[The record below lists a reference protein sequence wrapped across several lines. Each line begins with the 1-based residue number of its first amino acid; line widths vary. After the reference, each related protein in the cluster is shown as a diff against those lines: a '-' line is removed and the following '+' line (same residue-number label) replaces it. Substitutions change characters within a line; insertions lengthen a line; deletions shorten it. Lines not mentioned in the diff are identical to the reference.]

1 MMSVGAA
8 LAGAIEQLGAAG
20 VPEPRPDA
28 EVLLAHALGTS
39 RAGVIARGREPL
51 LQEVAARFERLV
63 ARRAA
68 RVPLHHLVGEREFWS
83 LPFAVDARVL
93 IPRPETE
100 LLVETALAVAP
111 AARRVL
117 DLGTGSGAVAA
128 ALARALPAARVWGSD
143 RERDALAVARANLA
157 RHAPGVGC
165 VAADLIAPWRAGAF
179 DLIVSNPPYVSDAE
193 LAALAPEVRD
203 HEPRAALDGGPD
215 GLVCIRRLVA
225 DAPRALAAGGWL
237 VMEIGAGQAAA
248 VGKLVA
254 TDGCWLGARLVRD
267 HAGIERVV
275 AVERRPDA
283 WTRS

>member
-1 MMSVGAA
+1 FKEVIALVQGKGAYSRLKFEGGVHRVQRVPVTETQGRIHTSAVTVAVLPEAEDVEVDLADKELRIDVFRSSGPGGQSVNTTDSAVAA
-8 LAGAIEQLGAAG
+8 AIEQLGTAG

-39 RAGVIARGREPL
+39 RTAVIARAREPL

-128 ALARALPAARVWGSD
+128 ALARALPAARVWASD
-143 RERDALAVARANLA
+143 RERDALAVARANLG

-179 DLIVSNPPYVSDAE
+179 DLIVSNPPYV
-193 LAALAPEVRD
+193 
-203 HEPRAALDGGPD
+203 
-215 GLVCIRRLVA
+215 
-225 DAPRALAAGGWL
+225 
-237 VMEIGAGQAAA
+237 
-248 VGKLVA
+248 
-254 TDGCWLGARLVRD
+254 
-267 HAGIERVV
+267 
-275 AVERRPDA
+275 
-283 WTRS
+283 

>member
-93 IPRPETE
+93 IPRPET
-100 LLVETALAVAP
+100 
-111 AARRVL
+111 
-117 DLGTGSGAVAA
+117 
-128 ALARALPAARVWGSD
+128 
-143 RERDALAVARANLA
+143 
-157 RHAPGVGC
+157 
-165 VAADLIAPWRAGAF
+165 
-179 DLIVSNPPYVSDAE
+179 
-193 LAALAPEVRD
+193 
-203 HEPRAALDGGPD
+203 
-215 GLVCIRRLVA
+215 
-225 DAPRALAAGGWL
+225 
-237 VMEIGAGQAAA
+237 
-248 VGKLVA
+248 
-254 TDGCWLGARLVRD
+254 
-267 HAGIERVV
+267 
-275 AVERRPDA
+275 
-283 WTRS
+283 